1 MIMLHLE
8 NVSLDVIHVLAVVIR
23 AMMYIAGVIC
33 LLVVAAAE
41 LETEYN
47 VQIMLNYL
55 SSIVSCKF
63 DNQYIYCSYH
73 NHGNQYK

>member
-1 MIMLHLE
+1 
-8 NVSLDVIHVLAVVIR
+8 
-23 AMMYIAGVIC
+23 MMYIIGVIY

-55 SSIVSCKF
+55 NNIVSYKF
-63 DNQYIYCSYH
+63 GNLYIYC
-73 NHGNQYK
+73 N